1 MRSTYTSKGQ
11 HCLISPGE
19 PSDNL
24 RKGVIMCIRDVSL
37 LTLVSHNLGN
47 SWVVYKGDSREKVVL
62 NL

>member
-1 MRSTYTSKGQ
+1 MISTLTPDGQ

-19 PSDNL
+19 SSNNL
-24 RKGVIMCIRDVSL
+24 RKCVIMCIRDVSL
-37 LTLVSHNLGN
+37 LTLISHNLGN